1 MYVHQGELR
10 AAANDASFVHARL
23 VELATRGRLV
33 SPTEFRSLLPVI
45 ESVWERLDATQH
57 QD

>member
-1 MYVHQGELR
+1 MFVHQGELR
-10 AAANDASFVHARL
+10 AAANDASFVHSRL
-23 VELATRGRLV
+23 VELAARGRLI

-45 ESVWERLDATQH
+45 ESVWERLDATQQ